1 MRLGTTF
8 APVMLKMK
16 YFIVLIAIIQPMLSV
31 GQRIK
36 TDLTKNIPKEL
47 DIYAGGK
54 IQNEII
60 VSEKASL
67 IVPDKYNKPSTIKL
81 IKVKP
86 GVYEL
91 SFIDFSSVQLIYVKG
106 GMRQTIDI
114 NKHQVDMRPQLELIT
129 AKNDTLDKKSIT
141 DSFQLELKISFKDYG
156 GKREEIEKYR
166 QLYLI
171 QKFSLNF
178 IVNGNAYVLD
188 ANGASLRLDK
198 KFIDLLRQTK
208 HFQLTQGTISH
219 PTEGQ
224 LRIGPKVIYLR

>member
-1 MRLGTTF
+1 
-8 APVMLKMK
+8 MK
-16 YFIVLIAIIQPMLSV
+16 TIIHILVLILPITAF

-36 TDLTKNIPKEL
+36 TDMTKSIPKEL

-54 IQNEII
+54 IQNEVTIP
-60 VSEKASL
+60 VKGSL
-67 IVPDKYNKPSTIKL
+67 IVPDKYNKPQTIKL

-141 DSFQLELKISFKDYG
+141 DSFKLELRISFKEYG

-188 ANGASLRLDK
+188 ANGSSLRLEK
-198 KFIDLLRQTK
+198 KFIDLLRKTK
-208 HFQLTQGTISH
+208 YFQLTQGTISH
-219 PTEGQ
+219 PDEGQ
-224 LRIGPKVIYLR
+224 IRISPKVIYLR